1 MKLRWH
7 VKDKRS
13 LSEEITDHMPV
24 NHTRKRSRIDADADE
39 RNEQFQ
45 LVAASRVSPSSERRG
60 KKWKME
66 RKAYAHT
73 TKVPST
79 VMKHMYS
86 NAPAIII
93 SILPEPFKSA
103 VMNSRLWKWERS
115 QNMETTACLAS
126 LFPQDDTQ
134 DVSFTIW
141 CGHND
146 GYFLNNVFGVQREY
160 L

>member
-1 MKLRWH
+1 MQTREMNNSSLLQLAEYRPQ
-7 VKDKRS
+7 VKEEVRS
-13 LSEEITDHMPV
+13 GRGSETH
-24 NHTRKRSRIDADADE
+24 
-39 RNEQFQ
+39 
-45 LVAASRVSPSSERRG
+45 
-60 KKWKME
+60 
-66 RKAYAHT
+66 AHT
-73 TKVPST
+73 TKFPLT

-86 NAPAIII
+86 NAPAVII
-93 SILPEPFKSA
+93 SILPEPFKS
-103 VMNSRLWKWERS
+103 ERS

>member
-1 MKLRWH
+1 MQTREMNNSSLLQLAEYRPQ
-7 VKDKRS
+7 VKEEVRS
-13 LSEEITDHMPV
+13 GRGSETH
-24 NHTRKRSRIDADADE
+24 
-39 RNEQFQ
+39 
-45 LVAASRVSPSSERRG
+45 
-60 KKWKME
+60 
-66 RKAYAHT
+66 AHT
-73 TKVPST
+73 TKFPLT

-86 NAPAIII
+86 NAPAVII